1 VKHRTARSPI
11 PFPHIPPASARRTI
25 SAALLG
31 FGALAAQPAIALT
44 PTSCA
49 NLTSFSYPNTTINS
63 ATSMPGGPY
72 VAPDTWHLA
81 FTNLPPYCQVN
92 ATIAPTADS
101 SIGVQVWMPTQRY
114 NGRYLGTG
122 NGGYAGGFFQSELAQ
137 GINNGF
143 ATANTDMGATGAA
156 GVNGDALVGHPEKW
170 KDFGWRAT
178 HLMTT
183 FSQALIEAFYGNAA
197 HHSYFAGCST
207 GGQQALME
215 AQRFPDDYDGILG
228 GAPAFNRTHLHTVL
242 IASYRATHLPP
253 TGFIPA
259 TKFDMVNKAVL
270 AQCGGQDGALK
281 SDAFLTDPRNCT
293 FDPAQLQ
300 CPGNVDG
307 ATCLT
312 TDQVNAMKVYY
323 KGSVNPSNGAIIN
336 PGNMPGSETSNP
348 LALGF
353 ALNESST
360 EPAFDSLFKWVFGL
374 TWMWQTF
381 DFNTNMATVDQVLA
395 ADLNATSTDL
405 RPFAGRGGKLIL
417 YHGWADPLI
426 PSPSTINYFNALAQT
441 MVGSQSPG
449 AFKQIEGF
457 ARVFMA
463 PGVWHCGASIGPGPG
478 PSSFGG
484 MIQQPAP
491 SFDPE
496 HDLLS
501 ALTQWVEKGV
511 APNSVIATKYNSDNP
526 QLGIQMQRP
535 LCVYPQIPV
544 YRGSGDPNVA
554 ASFAC
559 APDEGDFNETPAPQY
574 GP

>member
-1 VKHRTARSPI
+1 MLAIRLPQT
-11 PFPHIPPASARRTI
+11 PHPPPRRAI
-25 SAALLG
+25 NAALLG
-31 FGALAAQPAIALT
+31 LAALTTHPAAAGT
-44 PTSCA
+44 PTSCESLA
-49 NLTSFSYPNTTINS
+49 SFSFQNTTINS

-92 ATIAPTADS
+92 ATIASTSDS

-114 NGRYLGTG
+114 TGRYLGTG

-137 GINNGF
+137 GVNNGF

-156 GVNGDALVGHPEKW
+156 GVNGDALIGHPEKW

-183 FSQALIEAFYGNAA
+183 FSKALIEAFYGNAA
-197 HHSYFAGCST
+197 NHSYFAGCST
-207 GGQQALME
+207 GGQQSLME
-215 AQRFPDDYDGILG
+215 AQRFPDDYDGILA
-228 GAPAFNRTHLHTVL
+228 GAPAYNRTHLHTVL

-270 AQCGGQDGALK
+270 AQCRGQDGGLR
-281 SDAFLTDPRNCT
+281 SDAFLTDPRDCA

-300 CPGNVDG
+300 CPANLD
-307 ATCLT
+307 APNCLT
-312 TDQVNAMKVYY
+312 TDQVNAMNVYY
-323 KGSVNPSNGAIIN
+323 KGSVNPSNGAVIN
-336 PGNMPGSETSNP
+336 PGNMRGSETSNP

-353 ALNESST
+353 ALNESLT
-360 EPAFDSLFKWVFGL
+360 EPAFDSLFKWVFGA

-381 DFNTNMATVDQVLA
+381 DFNNDMATVDRVLA
-395 ADLNATSTDL
+395 PDLNATSTDL
-405 RPFAGRGGKLIL
+405 RAFDGRGGKLIL

-426 PSPSTINYFNALAQT
+426 PSPSTINYFNALAET
-441 MVGSQSPG
+441 VIGSKSPG
-449 AFKQIEGF
+449 ALKQAQRF

-463 PGVWHCGASIGPGPG
+463 PGMWHCGASIGPGPG

-491 SFDPE
+491 SFDPQ

-501 ALTQWVEKGV
+501 ALTQWVEHGV
-511 APNSVIATKYNSDNP
+511 APTSVIATKYNNDDP
-526 QLGIQMQRP
+526 HLGIQMQRP
-535 LCVYPQIPV
+535 LCVYPQVSV
-544 YRGSGDPNVA
+544 YRGEGDPNAA
-554 ASFAC
+554 ASFKC
-559 APDEGDFNETPAPQY
+559 VTDERGDPIETPATQY